1 MAEGLGALAGWRGEG
16 GEELR
21 AAPVNDGDADVEVP
35 EEASVPPLP
44 RAAQSFCVV
53 EPRSHA
59 AAPPA
64 VRAGP
69 CRATPTEPC
78 RATPALAGHHAAFDA
93 RQ

>member
-53 EPRSHA
+53 EPQPRRSA
-59 AAPPA
+59 ASSARWA
-64 VRAGP
+64 VPR
-69 CRATPTEPC
+69 
-78 RATPALAGHHAAFDA
+78 DA
-93 RQ
+93 H